1 MRITTVAEFIKNLDN
16 EKKTIKHRKRMI
28 STNQLKELFVTEAK
42 KYYALK
48 NRQFE
53 VDDNNKKYLDIFCK
67 YFADD
72 PAFETEHKLELD
84 KGLFVYG
91 NPGTGK
97 TSSFKI
103 IQKISINYSLKNL
116 WIPLKHTNDIVQD
129 FNLSESKLKD
139 NVIKYYTRGKYLFDD
154 LGSEVEAS
162 NFGKEDIFIR
172 ILEHRYNEFLNKG
185 TKTFITSNLS
195 FEDIKIRYGERIYDR
210 LYQMFN
216 QIKLRGESRRF

>member
-1 MRITTVAEFIKNLDN
+1 MINTVSEIIKKMVLQKQVI
-16 EKKTIKHRKRMI
+16 KKKKKMI
-28 STNQLKELFVTEAK
+28 STNQLKELFVIEAK
-42 KYYALK
+42 KYYAQE
-48 NRQFE
+48 NRQFDI
-53 VDDNNKKYLDIFCK
+53 DDNNKKYLDIFCK
-67 YFADD
+67 YFAEDL
-72 PAFETEHKLELD
+72 AFETKHNLELD

-103 IQKISINYSLKNL
+103 IQEISTNYSLKNL
-116 WIPLKHTNDIVQD
+116 WIPLKHTNDIVQE

-139 NVIKYYTRGKYLFDD
+139 NVIKYYTKGKYLFDD

-172 ILEHRYNEFLNKG
+172 IIEHRYNEFLNKG

-195 FEDIKIRYGERIYDR
+195 FEDIRTRYGERIYDR

-216 QIKLRGESRRF
+216 QIKLSGESRRF